1 MAEPV
6 RYDPAFFARL
16 RALEAGSFWFR
27 ARNALIQAALRRFF
41 PRARDYAEIGCGTG
55 YVLKGLARFSPGL
68 RLTGVDAF
76 HLGLAYA
83 RGRVPAARF
92 VLADACRLPFREA
105 FDAIG
110 AFDVLEH
117 IRDDGAV
124 LAEMARALRPG
135 GGLLLTVPQHPR
147 LWSPADQQA
156 GHVRRYTRRELIGKV
171 RAAGFDVVAATGF
184 VSLLLPALALLRQ
197 AQKRRSGEASLAG
210 LALPRV
216 LDVSLGAVM
225 AFERRAILGG
235 FSFPFGGSLFLAAR
249 RK

>member
-6 RYDPAFFARL
+6 SYDPAFFARL

-27 ARNALIQAALRRFF
+27 ARNALIAAALRRFF
-41 PRARDYAEIGCGTG
+41 PRARDCAEIGCGTG
-55 YVLKGLARFSPGL
+55 FVLEGLARLRPGL

-76 HLGLAYA
+76 SLGLAYA
-83 RGRVPAARF
+83 RGRVPQARF
-92 VLADACRLPFREA
+92 VRADARRLPFREA

-117 IRDDGAV
+117 IRDDEAV

-135 GGLLLTVPQHPR
+135 GGLLLTAPQHPR
-147 LWSPADQQA
+147 LWSPADEQA

-171 RAAGFDVVAATGF
+171 HGAGFDVVAATGF

-197 AQKRRSGEASLAG
+197 AQMRRSEEASLAG
-210 LALPRV
+210 LALPRT
-216 LDVSLGAVM
+216 LDASLGVVM
-225 AFERRAILGG
+225 ALERRAILRG